1 MVLVAPPPC
10 EACASGQR
18 VPPPPGVAC
27 RARRG
32 IVTNR
37 VRRAAAAAVKSLP
50 MPPWG
55 EACHPCTRQGVP
67 PPPGDARRRHQR
79 CRGVPPPAHSLSA
92 RFQATARLVCR
103 PQCERSEFVCVLDHS
118 RCDQLTW
125 YSWPRR
131 RARRA
136 LPGTACR
143 HHPAWRAGRGVA
155 SPPTGCRRYRS
166 NSRAK
171 SAAASVGQGVP
182 SMHPGRRAAATG
194 RLEATGTKP
203 AMVYRRRSTVC
214 PLVFKQLVGRQ
225 ASPSQFK
232 GSTRHHLVGHCQ
244 RVEY

>member
-1 MVLVAPPPC
+1 MAPPPC

-79 CRGVPPPAHSLSA
+79 CSGVPPPAHSLSA

-103 PQCERSEFVCVLDHS
+103 PQCESDQHFSVCWIIVAAISSL
-118 RCDQLTW
+118 
-125 YSWPRR
+125 
-131 RARRA
+131 
-136 LPGTACR
+136 GTR
-143 HHPAWRAGRGVA
+143 GPAAGRGVR
-155 SPPTGCRRYRS
+155 CR
-166 NSRAK
+166 A
-171 SAAASVGQGVP
+171 Q
-182 SMHPGRRAAATG
+182 RAAATRHG
-194 RLEATGTKP
+194 VPCEAWHPGSIP
-203 AMVYRRRSTVC
+203 ANRMPAVPQQQPCEECRCRRGARRDVHAPGQACRRHRATRGARHQNLLWCTAAGAQFVRS
-214 PLVFKQLVGRQ
+214 F
-225 ASPSQFK
+225 SSNWSFK
-232 GSTRHHLVGHCQ
+232 GSTQHHLLGHCQ
-244 RVEY
+244 LVEY